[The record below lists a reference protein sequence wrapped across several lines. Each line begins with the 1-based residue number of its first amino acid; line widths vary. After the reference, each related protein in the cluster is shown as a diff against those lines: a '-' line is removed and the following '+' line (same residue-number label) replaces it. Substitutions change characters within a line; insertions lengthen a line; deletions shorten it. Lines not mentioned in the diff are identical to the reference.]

1 MIRRAH
7 FSYCWK
13 QEPRFGLKE
22 HSFPLPFYYKNTQ
35 LLTKICSIRL
45 TDFECLEGDGANP
58 LWGPFSGKTVQV
70 ELERGW
76 GQGWVPG
83 GERWGRLVRGR
94 WRFGRKLTLQT
105 PHPFPERLC
114 GLRRL
119 CTCGSAC
126 HSILGP
132 SLCCPSPAQ
141 QAGLYMQN
149 CMELYKPGAQGTNS
163 LPYLEIL
170 VDVALPRE
178 RLSLWIRTLLN
189 FFGKRKDSRSSMCIG
204 STAAMSQHLL
214 V

>member
-1 MIRRAH
+1 MIHRAH

-13 QEPRFGLKE
+13 QEPCFGLKE
-22 HSFPLPFYYKNTQ
+22 HIFPLTLYYKNTQ
-35 LLTKICSIRL
+35 LLTKTCSIRL

-58 LWGPFSGKTVQV
+58 LWGPFSSKTVQV

-83 GERWGRLVRGR
+83 GERRGRLAGGR

-105 PHPFPERLC
+105 PHSFAERLC
-114 GLRRL
+114 GLRQL
-119 CTCGSAC
+119 HTCGSAC

-141 QAGLYMQN
+141 RPGLCMQN

-163 LPYLEIL
+163 LPYLETL
-170 VDVALPRE
+170 VEVALPRE
-178 RLSLWIRTLLN
+178 SLLLW
-189 FFGKRKDSRSSMCIG
+189 SCE
-204 STAAMSQHLL
+204 
-214 V
+214 